1 MTAKSAP
8 YPPCTVT
15 AFRLKF
21 TEHGRCQR
29 RVTQPPHIAGPLVAS
44 RNSYQHTDTILKLLI
59 MKTLFLTIA
68 ILLSLNSFSQK
79 RFISIDSTKI
89 WINTIRTENRKEGQP
104 VIIFE
109 SGLGTP
115 MGPWDR
121 VLTGVSELAPLV
133 TYDRPGIGESEPDNE
148 IPTIKN
154 VSDKLIRILN
164 HLGIAP
170 PYILVGHSLGGAY
183 VRGFAV
189 YYPDLLAGLVIIDPA
204 DFTETKL
211 NKRKPYLDI
220 GLTNEQIDTLFKKW
234 EKEDEENKDK
244 PTTTTTTTPKSII
257 EENEV
262 LAKLRETDFKEI
274 TDSELPNIPV
284 HILTGGR
291 YDTPQRFRIKEL
303 NDSLLFRAKMKNR
316 VDRWID
322 VIQSVDKG
330 MLFYSGDAGHFVQW
344 DDPELLISSIRIV
357 MQDYE
362 LLKKK

>member
-1 MTAKSAP
+1 MRKIS
-8 YPPCTVT
+8 
-15 AFRLKF
+15 LS
-21 TEHGRCQR
+21 
-29 RVTQPPHIAGPLVAS
+29 II
-44 RNSYQHTDTILKLLI
+44 ILI
-59 MKTLFLTIA
+59 
-68 ILLSLNSFSQK
+68 SLNLSAQK
-79 RFISIDSTKI
+79 RFLTIDSTKI
-89 WINTIRTENRKEGQP
+89 WINTIGIENRKKGQP
-104 VIIFE
+104 VVVFE

-115 MGPWDR
+115 MDNWDR
-121 VLTGVSELAPLV
+121 VLTGVSALAPLV

-148 IPTIKN
+148 MPTIKN
-154 VSDKLIRILN
+154 VSDKLIKILN

-189 YYPDLLAGLVIIDPA
+189 YYPNLLAGLIIIDPA

-220 GLTNEQIDTLFKKW
+220 GLTNEQVDTLFKKW
-234 EKEDEENKDK
+234 QKEDEEDKNKPNDK
-244 PTTTTTTTPKSII
+244 PKSII
-257 EENEV
+257 EEDEV
-262 LAKLRETDFKEI
+262 LAQLRETDFKEI
-274 TDSELPNIPV
+274 TNAKLPNIPV

-291 YDTPQRFRIKEL
+291 YDTPKSFRIKEL

-316 VDRWID
+316 VDRWTD
-322 VIQSVDKG
+322 VVQSVDKG

-357 MQDYE
+357 LQDYE

>member
-1 MTAKSAP
+1 MRK
-8 YPPCTVT
+8 
-15 AFRLKF
+15 
-21 TEHGRCQR
+21 
-29 RVTQPPHIAGPLVAS
+29 
-44 RNSYQHTDTILKLLI
+44 
-59 MKTLFLTIA
+59 
-68 ILLSLNSFSQK
+68 ILLSIIILISLNLSAQK
-79 RFISIDSTKI
+79 RFLTIDSTKI
-89 WINTIRTENRKEGQP
+89 WINTIGIENRKKGQP
-104 VIIFE
+104 VVVFE

-115 MGPWDR
+115 MDNWDK
-121 VLTGVSELAPLV
+121 VLTGVSALAPLV

-148 IPTIKN
+148 MPTIKN
-154 VSDKLIRILN
+154 VSNKLIKILN

-189 YYPDLLAGLVIIDPA
+189 YYPNLLAGLVIIDPA

-220 GLTNEQIDTLFKKW
+220 GLTNEQVDTLFKKW
-234 EKEDEENKDK
+234 QKEDEENKNK
-244 PTTTTTTTPKSII
+244 STGKPKSII
-257 EENEV
+257 EEDEV
-262 LAKLRETDFKEI
+262 LSNLRETDFKEI
-274 TDSELPNIPV
+274 TDSKLQNIPV

-291 YDTPQRFRIKEL
+291 YDTPPSFRIKEL
-303 NDSLLFRAKMKNR
+303 NDSLLFRAKMENR
-316 VDRWID
+316 VDRWTD

-357 MQDYE
+357 LQDYE